1 MPKFGKRS
9 SELREYLCKDLKR
22 LVDEV
27 IKEYDFSIV
36 ETFRGKDA
44 QETAYNLGN
53 SKAHFGQSA
62 HNFHPCFAFDAYPW
76 PCPRRQ
82 IKGII
87 VLDDDSPE
95 WDKMVNVFKSKAKE
109 LGISITCGIDFKSL
123 RDAPHVEL
131 ADWKKIVEEI

>member
-36 ETFRGKDA
+36 ETFRWKDA

-95 WDKMVNVFKSKAKE
+95 WDKMVNAFKSKAKE

-123 RDAPHVEL
+123 RDAPHVEIT
-131 ADWKKIVEEI
+131 DWKKTVEGI

>member
-36 ETFRGKDA
+36 ETFRWKDA

-95 WDKMVNVFKSKAKE
+95 WDKMVNAFKSKAKE

-123 RDAPHVEL
+123 RDAPHIEL
-131 ADWKKIVEEI
+131 TDWKKIVEGI

>member
-27 IKEYDFSIV
+27 LKEYDFSIV
-36 ETFRGKDA
+36 ETFRWKDA

-95 WDKMVNVFKSKAKE
+95 WDKMVNAFKSKAKE

-123 RDAPHVEL
+123 RDAPHIEL
-131 ADWKKIVEEI
+131 TDWKKIVEGI